1 MIYFVLCLLVLKKA
15 HQNMIDSHVA
25 AYTALLL
32 GLLAEHNQ
40 VGSTH
45 GIYSLCSPLVPQWY
59 LIVSV

>member
-1 MIYFVLCLLVLKKA
+1 MLKKA